1 MGGVRFEI
9 RTSMTAR
16 LLERC
21 MEREIPIERA
31 EDADAH
37 GFAAW
42 VSDGNEARMRALLD
56 ELHVP
61 YRIRGARGAARVRR
75 FLRARAA
82 LLPAL
87 CACAALLYLLSGRV
101 WVISVSGAD
110 EAAIV
115 ETLETLGVR
124 PGVGKRTLRMDA
136 IGMALSAAHPEY
148 AFFGVKAEGV
158 CLSVRAR
165 RADEA
170 PDVYALSDAGDLV
183 ADEDAVIVSVSVLA
197 GQARVKPGDTVK
209 RGDVLIAGE
218 ERRSV
223 DGETCP
229 VAASGSVVARTWT
242 KGESEAGTYAVQR
255 RYTGRTRVRSGIE
268 TPFFTL
274 SDSDS
279 DAFARFDAQT
289 ASTDIAGL
297 FVPVRVVQMLE
308 REYEEVRVPLSGD
321 AAERIAFAR
330 ALAEARGRAKAGAR
344 ETRVRVQY
352 DTRSED
358 VVRAAVAVEWTR
370 EIAARTRGGS

>member
-124 PGVGKRTLRMDA
+124 PGVGKRALRMDA

-223 DGETCP
+223 DGETRP

-297 FVPVRVVQMLE
+297 FVPVRVVQTLE

>member
-1 MGGVRFEI
+1 
-9 RTSMTAR
+9 
-16 LLERC
+16 
-21 MEREIPIERA
+21 MERGISIERA

-61 YRIRGARGAARVRR
+61 YRIRGARGAARVKR

-124 PGVGKRTLRMDA
+124 PGAGKRALSMDA

-218 ERRSV
+218 ERRSA
-223 DGETCP
+223 DGETRP

-242 KGESEAGTYAVQR
+242 KAESEAETYAVQR

-289 ASTDIAGL
+289 AFTDIVGL
-297 FVPVRVVQMLE
+297 FVPVRVLQTLE

-330 ALAEARGRAKAGAR
+330 ALAEARGRAKADAQ

>member
-21 MEREIPIERA
+21 MEKGIPIERA
-31 EDADAH
+31 EDADTH

-42 VSDGNEARMRALLD
+42 VSDGNEARMRAFLD

-61 YRIRGARGAARVRR
+61 YRIRDARGAARFRR

-87 CACAALLYLLSGRV
+87 CACMLLLYLLSGRV
-101 WVISVSGAD
+101 WVISVTGAD
-110 EAAIV
+110 KAAIAG
-115 ETLETLGVR
+115 TLADLGVH
-124 PGVGKRTLRMDA
+124 PGVGKRSLNMDA
-136 IGMALSAAHPEY
+136 IGMALSAAYPEY

-170 PDVYALSDAGDLV
+170 PDVYTLSDAGDLV
-183 ADEDAVIVSVSVLA
+183 ADEDAVIVSVSVIA

-218 ERRSV
+218 ERRGV
-223 DGETCP
+223 DGEMRP
-229 VAASGSVVARTWT
+229 VAASGSVLARTWT
-242 KGESEAGTYAVQR
+242 KAESEERAYAVQR
-255 RYTGRTRVRSGIE
+255 RYTGRTRVQSGVK

-274 SDSDS
+274 SEADS
-279 DAFARFDAQT
+279 DALERFDAQT
-289 ASTDIAGL
+289 ASTDIVGL
-297 FVPVRVVQMLE
+297 FVPVRVFQTLE
-308 REYEEVRVPLSGD
+308 REYEEERVPLSGD
-321 AAERIAFAR
+321 AAERVAFAR
-330 ALAEARGRAKAGAR
+330 ALAKARGRARSEAR
-344 ETRVRVQY
+344 ETKIQVQY
-352 DTRSED
+352 DTRSEGS
-358 VVRAAVAVEWTR
+358 VRATVVVEWTR
-370 EIAARTRGGS
+370 EIAARAR

>member
-124 PGVGKRTLRMDA
+124 PGVGKRALRMDA

-223 DGETCP
+223 DGETRP

-297 FVPVRVVQMLE
+297 FVPVRVVQTLE

-330 ALAEARGRAKAGAR
+330 ALAEARGRAKAGAQ